1 MRNILRSAAAATILC
16 AAAGAISIRGI
27 SDAASN
33 VDCVAEWVSVNYT
46 WPSLQSYLEAVGNS
60 SYVPANNIITGVKIW
75 NSTIYVTVP
84 RWRHGVPATLSTV
97 VMPAAG
103 TGDCGASQPLLQPY
117 PSWEFQALD
126 NPAGL
131 KYTQSM
137 EIEPATGLMWML
149 DVGRLNIYDP
159 EQAPINTS
167 PPKLILY
174 SIPDAAVVQTYLFT
188 DDVAPYSSSFLNDI
202 VLDVTDGIAY
212 ISDASGPGAIIV
224 YDRTRNVARRF
235 SDATTAA
242 DPSVVIAINS
252 VIYPGISTPSDGI
265 ALSPDRTML
274 FYCALRGQTLY
285 AVPTAALRDFS
296 LSTAA
301 ISAQVVNYGYKPPSD
316 GMTFSN
322 TGVLYFGDL
331 NGNRVV
337 QTDLSVKPA
346 LQSTLASN
354 YTTMQ
359 WQDTFG
365 WVDAPGQLI
374 YTTNRLQLFIAGTLD
389 ISGAS
394 GANMRIFA
402 ASVPGQANYM
412 AGMAPYNPSPSP
424 PPGPPGG
431 APGGDYQAAHA
442 AAVTLG
448 VLFAFAATAAGGMGL
463 VLYRRRAAA
472 ARSGGATADP
482 GYAHL

>member
-1 MRNILRSAAAATILC
+1 M
-16 AAAGAISIRGI
+16 
-27 SDAASN
+27 
-33 VDCVAEWVSVNYT
+33 
-46 WPSLQSYLEAVGNS
+46 QSYVEAVGNQ

-75 NSTIYVTVP
+75 NGTIYVTVP

-103 TGDCGASQPLLQPY
+103 ASSNAECGASQPLLQPY
-117 PSWEFQALD
+117 PSWEFQSLD

-202 VLDVTDGIAY
+202 VLDVTDGIGY

-242 DPSVVIAINS
+242 DPSVAIAINS

-265 ALSPDRTML
+265 ALSPDRRML

-316 GMTFSN
+316 GE
-322 TGVLYFGDL
+322 
-331 NGNRVV
+331 
-337 QTDLSVKPA
+337 PA
-346 LQSTLASN
+346 LR
-354 YTTMQ
+354 
-359 WQDTFG
+359 
-365 WVDAPGQLI
+365 
-374 YTTNRLQLFIAGTLD
+374 NRRQC
-389 ISGAS
+389 S
-394 GANMRIFA
+394 
-402 ASVPGQANYM
+402 
-412 AGMAPYNPSPSP
+412 
-424 PPGPPGG
+424 
-431 APGGDYQAAHA
+431 
-442 AAVTLG
+442 
-448 VLFAFAATAAGGMGL
+448 
-463 VLYRRRAAA
+463 RR
-472 ARSGGATADP
+472 
-482 GYAHL
+482 